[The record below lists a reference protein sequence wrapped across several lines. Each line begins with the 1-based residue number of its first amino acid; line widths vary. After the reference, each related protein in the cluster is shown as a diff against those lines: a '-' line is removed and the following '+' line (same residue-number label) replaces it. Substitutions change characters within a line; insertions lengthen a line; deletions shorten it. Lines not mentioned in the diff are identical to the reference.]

1 MNGMDQEASESYLN
15 VKRRFTDFIQEHQ
28 PASGTKYVDRIEALF
43 GDESK
48 PGKNLRLLI
57 DVHDLR
63 QFDEK
68 THNSVISEPYESLR
82 PCIDAARDAAR
93 GISDGKLAEKH
104 AAQIDVRSPEVVQ
117 RETAFMMFQKSI
129 C

>member
-1 MNGMDQEASESYLN
+1 MCIRDS
-15 VKRRFTDFIQEHQ
+15 
-28 PASGTKYVDRIEALF
+28 
-43 GDESK
+43 
-48 PGKNLRLLI
+48 
-57 DVHDLR
+57 
-63 QFDEK
+63 
-68 THNSVISEPYESLR
+68 